1 MLSSKKI
8 TNLINSISRKNKI
21 ILLILTDFII
31 NLFSTWI
38 SFFFLLDHTHQIDE
52 FIISPSNNQLFVFLI
67 FVILTIFLFLT
78 FKIYISITRYV
89 NINSIIQ
96 IAIPILLTS
105 LLVGGILFYYQFYGV
120 PRSIAFLQPIIFFI
134 LIIFY
139 RLLIREMYIIYGSQN
154 ARSIL
159 VYGAGNAGLQAYN
172 SISQNQN
179 YKIKAFI
186 DDDKNKEGLKIDNK
200 VILSP
205 KKVKNYIKQNNINLI
220 LVCIPS
226 IDIFNKR
233 KIIHFLSKLKVSI
246 KILPGVENLI
256 DNKINYDNFLD
267 VGLDEILD
275 RDLNIPNIELEDE
288 IRNQTVLITG
298 AGGSIGSEIAKQ
310 VLVFNPVKIILLDNS
325 EFNLFNIN
333 NVLKLLKKNNNSK
346 TEIIS
351 KLSSVTNNLRI
362 NNIFSKY
369 CPNIVFHA
377 AAYKHVPIVEEN
389 ITDSIINNICG
400 TRNVIEA
407 SIKYKSKKFLLIS
420 TDKAVRATSVMGA
433 TKRFSEML
441 VQAYASKMNEE
452 GIILSMVRFGN
463 VLNSSGSI
471 VPLFRKQIKEGGPVT
486 ITHPEVTRYFMTI
499 PEAVSLVLYSMHLS
513 TGGEVFV
520 LKMGEPIKILDL
532 AKKMISLSGLQEKD
546 QNLNVGDIEIKYIG
560 LRDGEKLHEELLFD
574 SKNINNL
581 NQIKKNIP
589 IMIAKENF
597 TPLDD
602 LLNTLEK
609 IEELVEE
616 NNETEI
622 IKILKNKVSD
632 SLSID

>member
-310 VLVFNPVKIILLDNS
+310 VLVFNPAKIILLDNS